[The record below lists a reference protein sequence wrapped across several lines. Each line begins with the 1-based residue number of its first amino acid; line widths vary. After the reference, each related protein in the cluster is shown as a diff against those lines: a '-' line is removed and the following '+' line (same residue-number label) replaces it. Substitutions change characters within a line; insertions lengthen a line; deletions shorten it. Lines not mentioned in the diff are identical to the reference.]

1 MNNINELTVGELIRL
16 CKEYNLDPDKTPVMY
31 CDVDN
36 NESVTVLTCADVNKD
51 IIEVYWYENRV

>member
-1 MNNINELTVGELIRL
+1 MATINELTVGDLIKK
-16 CKEYNLDPDKTPVMY
+16 CKEYDLDPDKTPVMY

-51 IIEVYWYENRV
+51 IIEVY

>member
-1 MNNINELTVGELIRL
+1 MTNINELTVADLIKL

-51 IIEVYWYENRV
+51 IIEVC

>member
-1 MNNINELTVGELIRL
+1 MTNINELTVGDLIRL

-31 CDVDN
+31 RDVDN

-51 IIEVYWYENRV
+51 IIEVY